1 MEENQTTPQPT
12 PTQPLEPSAPT
23 VSEPPAVPS
32 PEPAQADPLTTP
44 PNSVAPVTPAP
55 GSVTPITPQTHE
67 GPARPALSLDK
78 LLNLVFVV
86 GFASIFI
93 ANAIDAIENPAG
105 FAKVI
110 DNNII
115 AKHIGASELMVWIAI
130 INDLILGAL
139 ILTGWKKKY
148 IYAWAGA
155 WLILVAGMKLMNLV
169 F

>member
-1 MEENQTTPQPT
+1 MPTPQP
-12 PTQPLEPSAPT
+12 A
-23 VSEPPAVPS
+23 PPAVPT
-32 PEPAQADPLTTP
+32 EPAPSPDPVAVPSTDVP
-44 PNSVAPVTPAP
+44 KANSQF
-55 GSVTPITPQTHE
+55 SV
-67 GPARPALSLDK
+67 DK

-93 ANAIDAIENPAG
+93 ANAIDAIENPNG

-110 DNNII
+110 ESNAI
-115 AKHIGASELMVWIAI
+115 AKHIGASSVMVWIAI
-130 INDLILGAL
+130 VNDLILGTL